1 MRIYVSLICFFVCT
15 QAIIKSSK
23 ETCTAYTFQE
33 KTKWKESTEM
43 SQTTITLLFLVFTII
58 SFILEKIP
66 LGLTAS
72 ICAIGLTLTGVVDAT
87 TTFSQYVNSNVILCV
102 GMFVVGQALFET
114 GMANK
119 IGGLVTK
126 FARTEKTLIIA
137 IMVIV
142 GVMSGFLSNTGTAA
156 VLIPVVCG
164 IADESGYSRSRLL
177 MPLVFAAALGG
188 NLSIIGAPGNL
199 MGVNALQEM
208 GLSTSFFMYAP
219 VGVPMLLIGIL
230 YFVLIGYKFL
240 PDGKN
245 ASGAALEDQQDFSHV
260 PKWKQTVSLVVLIL
274 VILAMIFEKEIGI
287 SIEVSACIGAI
298 LLVLT
303 GVISEKDALKSIDL
317 KVVFLFG
324 GSLTLAKALDTTGAG
339 ELIADKIVG
348 LLGAD
353 PSPILL
359 LLVIFIVT
367 CVLTNFMSNTAT
379 TALLVPICVSIAQ
392 GMGADPRAVLM
403 ACVIG
408 GSCAYATPIGMP
420 ANTMVVGLGGYKFK
434 DYVKSGLPL
443 ILVSFVICMILLPV
457 LFPFYP

>member
-1 MRIYVSLICFFVCT
+1 
-15 QAIIKSSK
+15 
-23 ETCTAYTFQE
+23 
-33 KTKWKESTEM
+33 M
-43 SQTTITLLFLVFTII
+43 SHTTITLLFLVFTII

-119 IGGLVTK
+119 IGGLVTR
-126 FARTEKTLIIA
+126 FAKTEKTLIVA

-142 GVMSGFLSNTGTAA
+142 GLMSGFLSNTGTAA

-208 GLSTSFFMYAP
+208 GMSTSFFMYAP
-219 VGVPMLLIGIL
+219 VGIPMLVIGIL
-230 YFVLIGYKFL
+230 YFVCLGYKLL
-240 PDGKN
+240 PDGKTT
-245 ASGAALEDQQDFSHV
+245 AVAAAEEQQAFSEV

-274 VILAMIFEKEIGI
+274 VILAMIFEEQIGI
-287 SIEVSACIGAI
+287 SIQISACIGAI
-298 LLVLT
+298 FLVLT
-303 GVISEKDALKSIDL
+303 GVISEKEALASIDL
-317 KVVFLFG
+317 KVVLLFG

-353 PSPILL
+353 PNPIIL

-379 TALLVPICVSIAQ
+379 TALMIPIAVSLANNL
-392 GMGADPRAVLM
+392 GADPRSV
-403 ACVIG
+403 VIATVIA

-434 DYVKSGLPL
+434 DYVKSGLSL
-443 ILVSFVICMILLPV
+443 ILVSFVICMILLPI